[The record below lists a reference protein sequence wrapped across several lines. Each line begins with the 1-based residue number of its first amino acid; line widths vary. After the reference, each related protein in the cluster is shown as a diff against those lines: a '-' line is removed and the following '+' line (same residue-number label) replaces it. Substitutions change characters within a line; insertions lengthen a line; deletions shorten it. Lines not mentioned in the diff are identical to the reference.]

1 MAERR
6 NILFIMCDQ
15 LRWDF
20 LSCAG
25 HKTLRTPNIDALA
38 ARGVRFSNAFCQSPI
53 CGPSRMSF
61 YTGRY
66 VSSHGATAN
75 FVPLRVGERNIG
87 DYLKPL
93 GVRPALVGKTH
104 MIADSEGMRRLGID
118 PGSPIGVH
126 HSEAGFEPFERD
138 DGIYP
143 DRMMNKQPRYNDYL
157 RSEGYNCG
165 NPWHWAANSVETADG
180 VRSGFFNDIADR
192 PAAVAEK
199 DSETPYMTRRAMEFM
214 ARNAGASPWLLHL
227 SYIKPH
233 WPYIA
238 PAPYNSMYGPDD
250 VPGPVRCAAELD
262 DPNPLMKHFMDRV
275 AGRTFS
281 RGEAIRKVVPA
292 YMGLIKQIDD
302 QLGRL
307 FEFMDE
313 LGLTESTAV
322 VLTSDHGDYLG
333 DHWMGDK
340 DYLHDQSVKI
350 PLIYADPDPAA
361 GATRG
366 TVSDA
371 LVQAIDLLPT
381 FIEHLGGRPQA
392 NLLDGVSLR
401 PLLTGEADRV
411 NDFAVSE
418 YDYHQQVFSPLTGRG
433 ARGCRIYMIVS
444 EEWKYIHA
452 PGFEPVLFDRIGDPQ
467 EFNDLGR
474 RADHAQVCH
483 RMHALLADWALQYR
497 QRETYDDA
505 TADRFVGFE
514 EKAGVLIGY
523 WNEDDLVDPANA
535 PSPDEQ
541 PEMGS
546 VLTKE
551 RHS

>member
-1 MAERR
+1 MTGQR

-15 LRWDF
+15 LRWDY

-25 HKTLRTPNIDALA
+25 HKTLHTPNIDALA
-38 ARGVRFSNAFCQSPI
+38 ARGVRFGNAYVQSPI

-66 VSSHGATAN
+66 MSSHGATAN

-87 DYLKPL
+87 DHLKPL
-93 GVRPALVGKTH
+93 GVRPVLVGKTH
-104 MIADSEGMRRLGID
+104 MMADREGLQRLGVD
-118 PGSPIGVH
+118 PESEIGVH
-126 HSEAGFEPFERD
+126 HREAGFEPFERD
-138 DGIYP
+138 DGIFP
-143 DRMMNKQPRYNDYL
+143 DRMMGAQPRYNDYL
-157 RSEGYNCG
+157 RDRGYEGG
-165 NPWHWAANSVETADG
+165 NPWHWAANSVRTPDG
-180 VRSGFFNDIADR
+180 VRSGFYNDIADR
-192 PAAVAEK
+192 PAAVAEE

-214 ARNAGASPWLLHL
+214 AQDDGETPWLLHL

-250 VPGPVRCAAELD
+250 VQNPIRSETELD
-262 DPNPLMKHFMDRV
+262 DPNPLMKHFMDRI
-275 AGRTFS
+275 AGRTFA
-281 RGEAIRKVVPA
+281 RDEAIRKIVPI

-307 FEFMDE
+307 FAFME
-313 LGLTESTAV
+313 ERGLLETTTI

-340 DYLHDQSVKI
+340 DYFHDPSVRI
-350 PLIYADPDPAA
+350 PLIIADPDPRLD
-361 GATRG
+361 ATRG
-366 TVSDA
+366 SVSDA

-381 FIEHLGGRPQA
+381 FIEHFGGMPPA
-392 NLLDGVSLR
+392 HILDGVSLR
-401 PLLTGEADRV
+401 PLLTGERNRV
-411 NDFAVSE
+411 NDFVVSE
-418 YDYHQQVFSPLTGRG
+418 YDYHQRDFSPETGRG
-433 ARGCRIYMIVS
+433 PRDCRIYMVVT
-444 EEWKYIHA
+444 EDWKYIHA
-452 PGFEPVLFDRIGDPQ
+452 PGFDPVLFDRKNDPQ

-474 RADHAQVCH
+474 SRNHVGV
-483 RMHALLADWALQYR
+483 RGEMHSLLSDWALQYR

-505 TADRFVGFE
+505 MATRFTGFE

-535 PSPDEQ
+535 MDPSQQ
-541 PEMGS
+541 PK
-546 VLTKE
+546 T
-551 RHS
+551 